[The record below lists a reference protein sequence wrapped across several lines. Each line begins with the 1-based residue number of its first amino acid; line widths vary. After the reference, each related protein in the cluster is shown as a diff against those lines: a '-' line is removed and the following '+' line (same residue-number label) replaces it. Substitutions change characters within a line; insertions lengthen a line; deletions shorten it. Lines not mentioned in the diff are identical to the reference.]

1 MLGGTLLPDP
11 VSIKENTMQW
21 QCLPFEQLTTHQ
33 LYDLLKLR
41 VDVFVVE
48 QNCPYP
54 ELDNCDHL
62 AGTHHLLGYHND
74 ELVAYLRLLPP
85 GTTYA
90 NSSIG
95 RVLTAASAR
104 GTGAGHELI
113 QQGLEYA
120 EQLWPNQT
128 IDIGAQSH
136 LQHYYRRY
144 GFEAISDE
152 YLEDGIPHV
161 DMRLRKGI
169 VSE

>member
-1 MLGGTLLPDP
+1 
-11 VSIKENTMQW
+11 MQW

-54 ELDNCDHL
+54 ELDNSDRQ
-62 AGTHHLLGYHND
+62 AGTHHLLGYQND
-74 ELVAYLRLLPP
+74 DLVAYLRLLPP
-85 GTTYA
+85 GTTYT
-90 NSSIG
+90 NTSIG

-104 GTGAGHELI
+104 GTGAGHELL
-113 QQGLEYA
+113 QRGLEYA
-120 EQLWPNQT
+120 EQLWPDHT

-136 LQHYYRRY
+136 LLHYYSRY
-144 GFEAISDE
+144 GFEVISGE

-161 DMRLRKGI
+161 DMRLSKGI
-169 VSE
+169 VCE

>member
-1 MLGGTLLPDP
+1 
-11 VSIKENTMQW
+11 MQW

-54 ELDNCDHL
+54 ELDNSDRQ
-62 AGTHHLLGYHND
+62 AGTHHLLGYLD
-74 ELVAYLRLLPP
+74 EKLVAYLRLLSP

-90 NSSIG
+90 NTSIG
-95 RVLTAASAR
+95 RVLTANCVR
-104 GTGAGHELI
+104 GTGAGHELLRL
-113 QQGLEYA
+113 GLKHA
-120 EQLWPNQT
+120 ERLWPDQT

-136 LQHYYRRY
+136 LQRYYSRY
-144 GFEAISDE
+144 GFEAISTE

-169 VSE
+169 TCE

>member
-1 MLGGTLLPDP
+1 
-11 VSIKENTMQW
+11 MQW

-54 ELDNCDHL
+54 ELDNSDRQ
-62 AGTHHLLGYHND
+62 AGTHHLLGYQND

-90 NSSIG
+90 NTSIG
-95 RVLTAASAR
+95 RVLTAANAR
-104 GTGAGHELI
+104 GTGAGHKLLI
-113 QQGLEYA
+113 QGLEHA
-120 EQLWPNQT
+120 ERLWPDHT

-136 LQHYYRRY
+136 LQHYYGRY
-144 GFEAISDE
+144 GFEVISAE

-161 DMRLRKGI
+161 DMRLTKGI
-169 VSE
+169 MCE